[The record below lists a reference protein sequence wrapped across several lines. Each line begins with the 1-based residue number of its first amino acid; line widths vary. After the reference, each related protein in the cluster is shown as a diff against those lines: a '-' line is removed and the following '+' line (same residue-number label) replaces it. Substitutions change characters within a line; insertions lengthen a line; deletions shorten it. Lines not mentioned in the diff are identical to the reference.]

1 MLNAKGL
8 RRIEQT
14 SLFNTRVPQGTF
26 RGVNKSYSRPKQQM
40 NAFRS
45 DARSFLRIPRTP
57 AVQPQRIQNRPGPT
71 IRLRQG
77 QLTVTKTQQQFRN
90 KPIPRNPN
98 KRIRVN
104 RTGIS
109 VTTINNVAKVRH
121 HKMVVDD
128 EEEED
133 SAAASEDDLERL
145 TVEDVVGRS
154 SVPPSG
160 RPFRPSGSRAAAMPT
175 GRIRQRLDVNPRPS
189 ASRPAVLTEPV
200 EGASV
205 LVSNLHPQVT
215 ESDMR
220 DLFQDIG
227 PMQDARLVSTGT
239 ALVTFFRR
247 ATAIRACDT
256 YHGRLLD
263 GQPMNLILLTVGTS
277 QSRSHGQAQPGPSAS
292 SSFFASKYL

>member
-1 MLNAKGL
+1 
-8 RRIEQT
+8 
-14 SLFNTRVPQGTF
+14 
-26 RGVNKSYSRPKQQM
+26 M

-90 KPIPRNPN
+90 KRPVLEDELSDEECPIPRNPN

-128 EEEED
+128 EEEEEEED

-277 QSRSHGQAQPGPSAS
+277 QSRSHG
-292 SSFFASKYL
+292 